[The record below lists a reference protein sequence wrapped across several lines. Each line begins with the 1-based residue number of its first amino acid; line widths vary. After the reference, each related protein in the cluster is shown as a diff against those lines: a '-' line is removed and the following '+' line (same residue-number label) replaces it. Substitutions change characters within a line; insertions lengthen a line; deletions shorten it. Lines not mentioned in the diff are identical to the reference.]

1 MIFVLLGDEMKT
13 KSILMRIIFLNVLLT
28 SLMVWFQLKVD
39 IVKTSFFIGKHVD
52 RVDMSYL
59 DESIRDVVEKAGF
72 NYYSEQTEPL
82 SDDETNKL
90 FG

>member
-1 MIFVLLGDEMKT
+1 MKT
-13 KSILMRIIFLNVLLT
+13 KSMLMSIVFLNVLLT

-39 IVKTSFFIGKHVD
+39 IVKTSFFIGKNVD
-52 RVDMSYL
+52 RVNMSHL
-59 DESIRDVVEKAGF
+59 DESIRDAVEKAGF
-72 NYYSEQTEPL
+72 NYYSEQAEPL